1 LGQIERYC
9 RNRYEISMKWFRTAP
24 RLFLEPELEAW
35 HLAAWGWLLANF
47 GGIESL
53 RQRPLVTPTRTF
65 FTPTETTGH
74 DRIAHVFAEVKQHAG
89 LGDWHCAL
97 VAQPAQPGLRVGEL
111 VALQRQTHA
120 PAGTFG
126 LDGNEPL
133 ITYDPALESDPLKL
147 VAVLAHELAHL
158 RMLACAGPLP
168 GGEPYHERAT
178 DLATVVLGFGL
189 FGSNCAFGFERYQD
203 PISQG
208 WRTSRLGY
216 LEEREWAF
224 ALAVFLTL
232 TGRAAAPIRRY
243 LKPHLFDDLG
253 KALSSCH
260 ARPTLL
266 ADLSST
272 A

>member
-1 LGQIERYC
+1 
-9 RNRYEISMKWFRTAP
+9 MKWFRTTP

-168 GGEPYHERAT
+168 GA
-178 DLATVVLGFGL
+178 
-189 FGSNCAFGFERYQD
+189 S
-203 PISQG
+203 
-208 WRTSRLGY
+208 RTMN
-216 LEEREWAF
+216 
-224 ALAVFLTL
+224 
-232 TGRAAAPIRRY
+232 
-243 LKPHLFDDLG
+243 
-253 KALSSCH
+253 
-260 ARPTLL
+260 ARPTSLQWCWVL
-266 ADLSST
+266 ACLAAIVRSDLNGIRIRFHKAGARLALVILKSGNGRLRWPCF
-272 A
+272 